1 MLERDGEGR
10 KDKGGCEGSRSKKS
24 CMWRVVYKG
33 LKRRAHWRA
42 HTAQIR
48 TFFSCTANGN
58 CGARDFFPRWVKT
71 IGEVPGSNASDMQQ
85 CGNSEAIRSEINS
98 CDGSLLCKVTIKS
111 FADTIL
117 YVCCCYYVWLFDGLS
132 TCADHEPQQWDSS
145 SVHRILSQ
153 SNPHT
158 TIHNTTERNYCN
170 ASISAKL
177 AARTKNTWQNTWQ
190 QDNHEYANHIYKYHM
205 RKQAVQRTQ
214 PKWHEPSAP
223 MLLPTLN
230 QSHLHRTEMQA
241 RPVLPPVARCPW
253 MRKERY
259 LSAKLIELPWWQTLT
274 TGKELNETSSL
285 ARTCGTNT
293 HPFFFA
299 PPTST
304 AAHAISSYVES
315 KSRLVDSIGGIKC
328 TSISVALLTII
339 SSGALVYEFQR
350 KIIHAPEFRMKVLQD
365 INASVH
371 TLKRHLIAGCSTRR
385 NGS

>member
-71 IGEVPGSNASDMQQ
+71 IREVPGSNASDMQQ

-259 LSAKLIELPWWQTLT
+259 RSAKLIELPWWQTLT

-293 HPFFFA
+293 HPFFFC
-299 PPTST
+299 T
-304 AAHAISSYVES
+304 ANVNCGARDFFLRWVKIETRRFNWWDKVYQHQCCIADHHLQWCIGVWVPKEDYSCARVPYEGSSRYQCKRPHAEASLD
-315 KSRLVDSIGGIKC
+315 SRL
-328 TSISVALLTII
+328 
-339 SSGALVYEFQR
+339 
-350 KIIHAPEFRMKVLQD
+350 
-365 INASVH
+365 
-371 TLKRHLIAGCSTRR
+371 
-385 NGS
+385 